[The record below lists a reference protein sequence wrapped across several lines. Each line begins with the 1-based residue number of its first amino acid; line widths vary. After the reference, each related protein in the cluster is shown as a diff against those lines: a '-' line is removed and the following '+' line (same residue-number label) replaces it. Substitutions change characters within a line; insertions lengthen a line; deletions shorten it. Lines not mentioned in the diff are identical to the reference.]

1 MTVSLPEGT
10 WFGILRIVLLMLLAL
25 HVLHAV
31 VTNRYHDSPRTKGHL
46 FLSILAQSP
55 LFVVSFLYALGLGAF
70 SRQLVSP
77 LYIGLG
83 LVAGHLIFV
92 LSLLVTH
99 RSLFDAYDFC
109 FDVPSIW
116 NFTVDYPIVLTRFI
130 GVAVGEEII
139 WRAAAQTEIL
149 RRVGNPLLAILI
161 VAVLFSIVHKHFF
174 RNALGVSVEF
184 LAFAVALGAL
194 YYWTQSL
201 ILVIVIHAVRDI
213 EIAYLEYL
221 VKVEE
226 IGDAELAAQEVE
238 RSFFRRHP
246 EKA

>member
-1 MTVSLPEGT
+1 MTVALPEAS
-10 WFGILRIVLLMLLAL
+10 WFGACRVAVLVLLAL
-25 HVLHAV
+25 HIVHAV
-31 VTNRYHDSPRTKGHL
+31 VTNRLQDAPRSTAHTVL
-46 FLSILAQSP
+46 TVLAQSP
-55 LFVVSFLYALGLGAF
+55 LFLLACVYALMLGAF

-77 LYIGLG
+77 VYIGLG
-83 LVAGHLIFV
+83 LVAGHLIFG
-92 LSLLVTH
+92 LSLFATH
-99 RSLFDAYDFC
+99 RSLSDAFELFLDFR
-109 FDVPSIW
+109 SIW
-116 NFTVDYPIVLTRFI
+116 AYSVDYPIVLTRFI
-130 GVAVGEEII
+130 SVAVGEEII
-139 WRAAAQTEIL
+139 WRAAAQTE
-149 RRVGNPLLAILI
+149 LLQRFGSPMAAIFV
-161 VAVLFSIVHKHFF
+161 VALLFSVVHKHFF
-174 RNALGVSVEF
+174 RNTLGVSIEF

-238 RSFFRRHP
+238 KTFFRRHP